1 MIEQMVPDM
10 KAFRQ
15 SWSRTVTSLVWGQ
28 WIMLDSGLRAAQAI
42 FQAASAAPGAAP
54 PRRSRADDLVS
65 RAMERLRLGLAPPR
79 EIYQSPYRN
88 QIDWS
93 QVPEWARPSD
103 PEMFEGSGH
112 EG

>member
-15 SWSRTVTSLVWGQ
+15 SWSCTVTSLMWGQ
-28 WIMLDSGLRAAQAI
+28 WIVLDTGFRTAQAI

-54 PRRSRADDLVS
+54 PRPAKADDLIA
-65 RAMERLRLGLAPPR
+65 RATERMRKGLAPPR
-79 EIYQSPYRN
+79 EIYRAPYRDR
-88 QIDWS
+88 IDWS
-93 QVPEWARPSD
+93 QFPDWARPSD